1 MVRLSE
7 ESGSVKFGRTVKTVR
22 PYHKISTLK
31 ILILN
36 LMPNKIETEN
46 QFKKLFGKIDSQIEL
61 TFLRTATYESKN
73 TPKSYL
79 LNHYKTLTEV
89 SLDQFDGFI
98 HFSTAAQVRVSAAK
112 HRAGQD
118 GLVLLSV
125 DVGSLGGVLKWEE
138 SRGGALFP
146 HLYGDLSV
154 SAVVRVEP
162 LLLDQNGHH
171 MFPSSIS

>member
-1 MVRLSE
+1 MGLKSLNGKFLNSFVRY
-7 ESGSVKFGRTVKTVR
+7 VC
-22 PYHKISTLK
+22 
-31 ILILN
+31 
-36 LMPNKIETEN
+36 
-46 QFKKLFGKIDSQIEL
+46 D
-61 TFLRTATYESKN
+61 
-73 TPKSYL
+73 YL
-79 LNHYKTLTEV
+79 LHTRSPPAKPVFSLYGLTGLHQMDKLIYHICRADEWAIAQQ
-89 SLDQFDGFI
+89 SDAYGGSSQDQFDGFI

>member
-1 MVRLSE
+1 MDKLIYHMCRADEWAIAQQSDAYG
-7 ESGSVKFGRTVKTVR
+7 GS
-22 PYHKISTLK
+22 
-31 ILILN
+31 
-36 LMPNKIETEN
+36 
-46 QFKKLFGKIDSQIEL
+46 SQ
-61 TFLRTATYESKN
+61 
-73 TPKSYL
+73 
-79 LNHYKTLTEV
+79 
-89 SLDQFDGFI
+89 DQFDGFI

-118 GLVLLSV
+118 DLVLLSV
-125 DVGSLGGVLKWEE
+125 DVGSLGEVLKWEE